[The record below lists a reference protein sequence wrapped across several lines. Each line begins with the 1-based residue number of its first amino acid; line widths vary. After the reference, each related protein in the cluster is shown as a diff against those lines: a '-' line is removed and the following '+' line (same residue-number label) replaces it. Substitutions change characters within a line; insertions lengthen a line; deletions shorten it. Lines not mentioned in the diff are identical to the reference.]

1 MELGAALA
9 SRFACLFEC
18 AAEDATEMGTAY
30 RLVFAAQEL
39 RGTTADAA
47 LLGFAY
53 TLVFIAVPLSFRGH
67 ADTSHRQ
74 L

>member
-1 MELGAALA
+1 MA

-18 AAEDATEMGTAY
+18 AAEDESVMGTA
-30 RLVFAAQEL
+30 RWLVFAAQEL
-39 RGTTADAA
+39 RGTTADAHEV
-47 LLGFAY
+47 GFAPRV
-53 TLVFIAVPLSFRGH
+53 VFTAVPLSFRGH